1 MAPATATETARIILA
16 SWFFFLPLSLPH
28 HVSAASPPLS
38 FSFDFSNTSSY
49 SLEDLRFEGDAAP
62 LGNVVE
68 LTCNPSEA
76 NCLGRMSYKRPV
88 FLYDNNTGELASFTT
103 SFRFAIHS
111 GAPTSKGDGMT
122 FFLSSYPSRLPPGSA
137 HDMLGLPG
145 KNANPSGPRF
155 HPVEGGDRFLAV
167 EFGTFSNDWDPK
179 GTTDHMGIDLNNLTS
194 VVTTLLAS
202 YSLNGT
208 MTATITLDNTTRT
221 LEATLHFDDNDSL
234 DDAQIKTQLPH
245 DLHALLPPEVAVGFS
260 ASTGAH
266 AELHQILSWSFHST
280 MAARGKELLNF
291 QK

>member
-1 MAPATATETARIILA
+1 MAPATTTETARIILA
-16 SWFFFLPLSLPH
+16 AWFFFLLLSLPH
-28 HVSAASPPLS
+28 HVNAASPPLS

-88 FLYDNNTGELASFTT
+88 FLYDNNTGELASFTM

-111 GAPTSKGDGMT
+111 GTPTSKGDGMT
-122 FFLSSYPSRLPPGSA
+122 FFLSGYPSRLPPGSA

-145 KNANPSGPRF
+145 KNANPSRPHG
-155 HPVEGGDRFLAV
+155 H
-167 EFGTFSNDWDPK
+167 PK
-179 GTTDHMGIDLNNLTS
+179 GTTDHMSIDLNNLTS

-245 DLHALLPPEVAVGFS
+245 DLHALLPPEVAVEFS

-280 MAARGKELLNF
+280 MAARGKVLLNF